1 MPGSQTDPGSTDHPT
16 PGRSRPTSLLSRA
29 ARPLWPLALYRG
41 LPGFMLVWLTLTI
54 IGTWVHLSTWTA
66 PPGPIPGSIP
76 GQAAGSG
83 SAMGEWSLKLS
94 GNLLIVPSSP
104 GWILMTRLN
113 QGLDPHSVRF
123 ALLANAIGYAPWC
136 LAVWGLY
143 AVLIHR
149 RPQPTAP
156 RCTTPQTDQTPAPP
170 SAKPGLRDPSRR
182 RLLSR
187 SLLLGG
193 VGLPTCSL
201 AYGSLVEP
209 WRLRRTAYRVPIA
222 DLPPDLNGVRFAVI
236 GDTHFGPRV
245 PASHIRD
252 AVDMAVALRPDAYLL
267 VGDYVHYGPQHRG
280 PAYELL
286 RPILDSG
293 KAVAVLG
300 NHDNYYG
307 QHAIARDDLIAAGAI
322 YVENSRVF
330 VLSDRSIQRDV
341 PLPGTGALC
350 IAGIPDW
357 WTEREKIR
365 LDEALGGLPL
375 SMPRLLLS
383 HAPDAAEL
391 PAIAGRTDPRLRHR
405 VDLMLAGHTHG
416 GQVRLPLLGTPIVP
430 SEFGS
435 RYAYGM
441 CRGPGCPVLVTSGV
455 GVSILPIR
463 IGVPPEVVEL
473 TLVCSDSAR

>member
-1 MPGSQTDPGSTDHPT
+1 
-16 PGRSRPTSLLSRA
+16 
-29 ARPLWPLALYRG
+29 
-41 LPGFMLVWLTLTI
+41 MLVWLSLTI

-66 PPGPIPGSIP
+66 PAGPIS
-76 GQAAGSG
+76 GQAAGPG
-83 SAMGEWSLKLS
+83 STAGEWSLKLA
-94 GNLLIVPSSP
+94 GNMLIVPSSP
-104 GWILMTRLN
+104 GWLLMTRLN

-136 LAVWGLY
+136 LAAWGLY
-143 AVLIHR
+143 ALLAHR
-149 RPQPTAP
+149 RPRPLPHAHPAAPHTPPT
-156 RCTTPQTDQTPAPP
+156 
-170 SAKPGLRDPSRR
+170 SAGAGLPDPSRR
-182 RLLSR
+182 RLLTR

-201 AYGSLVEP
+201 AYGSLIEP
-209 WRLRRTAYRVPIA
+209 WRLRRTSYRVPIA
-222 DLPPDLNGVRFAVI
+222 NLPPELDGVRFAVM

-245 PASHIRD
+245 PASHVRD
-252 AVDMAVALRPDAYLL
+252 AVEMAVDLRPDAYLL

-286 RPILDSG
+286 RPILDTH

-307 QHAIARDDLIAAGAI
+307 QHAIARDELVAAGAV

-330 VLSDRSIQRDV
+330 MMADRALQRDV
-341 PLPGTGALC
+341 PPAGTPALC

-357 WTEREKIR
+357 WTERDKIR
-365 LDEALGGLPL
+365 LDEALGGVPPT
-375 SMPRLLLS
+375 MPRLLLS

-391 PAIAGRTDPRLRHR
+391 PPIAGRTDPRLRSR
-405 VDLMLAGHTHG
+405 VDLMLSGHTHG
-416 GQVRLPLLGTPIVP
+416 GQVRLPLLGTPVVP
-430 SEFGS
+430 SDYGS
-435 RYAYGM
+435 RYAYGL

-473 TLVCSDSAR
+473 TLVRLEEAR